1 VILHIVQSCD
11 GTERGRFYGRG
22 TGGLTRRLPETS
34 ERPKSGIAQTIFFFE
49 DEPKEI

>member
-1 VILHIVQSCD
+1 LSSVATALNAADSTVVAQ
-11 GTERGRFYGRG
+11 
-22 TGGLTRRLPETS
+22 GGLTRRLPETS